1 MKALLPGVAVVVT
14 KLDRLARSS
23 RDLHNIL
30 HELDGLSAGFVSL
43 RESWCDTTSPA
54 GRLMLT
60 IMAGIAEF
68 ERDLIRSR
76 CDEGI
81 DRARKLGKRFG
92 RPERLDDGQ
101 KRKIAD
107 FYAAGKTIPELA
119 AEYECGV
126 GTIWRALQPEIQTA
140 A

>member
-1 MKALLPGVAVVVT
+1 
-14 KLDRLARSS
+14 
-23 RDLHNIL
+23 
-30 HELDGLSAGFVSL
+30 
-43 RESWCDTTSPA
+43 
-54 GRLMLT
+54 MLT
-60 IMAGIAEF
+60 IVGGIAEF

-107 FYAAGKTIPELA
+107 SMRPERRYRSLLPSMSVA
-119 AEYECGV
+119 WARSG
-126 GTIWRALQPEIQTA
+126 GRFNPAIHTA

>member
-1 MKALLPGVAVVVT
+1 MKALLPGDTVVVT
-14 KLDRLARSS
+14 KLDRLAS

-30 HELDGLSAGFVSL
+30 HELDGLSCGFVSL
-43 RESWCDTTSPA
+43 RDSWCDTTSPA

-60 IMAGIAEF
+60 IMSGIAEF

-81 DRARKLGKRFG
+81 ERARKLGKRFG
-92 RPERLDDGQ
+92 QPERLDDGQ

-126 GTIWRALQPEIQTA
+126 GTIWRALSPLGVGA
-140 A
+140 SL